1 MKILSKNASD
11 TETKDTCNNDKY
23 DTPEQALKILFGYDS
38 FRAGQKSVIDNILA
52 GRDAFAVMPTGAGKS
67 VCYQIPAVLLPGIT
81 LVISPLISLMQD
93 QVKALNEAGVQAA
106 FINSSLSEKDYNE
119 TIRKAR
125 QGTYKIIYIA
135 PERLVTEG
143 FLALA
148 KSVPVSM
155 VTVDEAHCISQ
166 WGQDFRPSYMKIVE
180 FVKTLEKRPIISAF
194 TATATETV
202 REDIICTLGLQN
214 PFTLVNGFDRE
225 NLFFQ
230 VDKPKNKEQ
239 YILKYISEHSGDSG
253 IIYCA
258 TRKNVDNVYELLK
271 SKGISVGKYHAGMSA
286 GERKKMQ
293 DDFVFDYTSIVVAT
307 NAFGMGIDKSNVRF
321 VIHYNMPKNME
332 SYYQEAGRAGRDGQ
346 PADCI
351 LLYSGQ
357 DVRMAEFLIE
367 RSHEAEDE
375 TIDEATRQQLIAR
388 DRERLRQMT
397 FYCTTTECLR
407 HYILRY
413 FGENSPI
420 SCGHCSSCDTNFEE
434 VDATMD
440 ARKILSCVY
449 RLDERGRAFG
459 KTVVSAILTGS
470 KNEKITQ
477 FHLDTLSTYNIMPDS
492 TAVYVRR
499 LIDMLLE
506 RGHLIADPDRM
517 NVLALTRT
525 GNALMRGRGEF
536 RVKLPKEK
544 KPAAAKQYA
553 ALAEDVDE
561 KLFDALRDV
570 RTRLAARAGVP
581 PYVIFSNAT
590 LADMAAKQPSSE
602 FDLLSVRGVGDAKAR
617 RYGKEFLAA
626 IQKYRDENLGK

>member
-1 MKILSKNASD
+1 MKLLSKDINTSD
-11 TETKDTCNNDKY
+11 TETKDTRTNDKY
-23 DTPEQALKILFGYDS
+23 HTPEQALKILFGYDS
-38 FRAGQKSVIDNILA
+38 FRAGQKSVIDSILA

-119 TIRKAR
+119 TIRRAR
-125 QGTYKIIYIA
+125 QGVYKIIYIA

-148 KSVPVSM
+148 KSVPISM

-258 TRKNVDNVYELLK
+258 TRKNVDNIYELLK
-271 SKGISVGKYHAGMSA
+271 GKGVSVGKYHAGMSA
-286 GERKKMQ
+286 EERKKMQ

-321 VIHYNMPKNME
+321 VIHYNMPQSME
-332 SYYQEAGRAGRDGQ
+332 NYYQEAGRAGRDGLD
-346 PADCI
+346 AKCI
-351 LLYSGQ
+351 LLFSPQ
-357 DVRMAEFLIE
+357 DIVINRFLLDHKE
-367 RSHEAEDE
+367 MQDLDPA
-375 TIDEATRQQLIAR
+375 
-388 DRERLRQMT
+388 DRETVRERDARRLQVMER
-397 FYCTTTECLR
+397 YCYTTECLR
-407 HYILRY
+407 NYILKY
-413 FGENSPI
+413 FGENPKKPCQD
-420 SCGHCSSCDTNFEE
+420 CGNCLREFETLDMTE
-434 VDATMD
+434 AAKKV
-440 ARKILSCVY
+440 INCVY
-449 RLDERGRAFG
+449 E
-459 KTVVSAILTGS
+459 
-470 KNEKITQ
+470 
-477 FHLDTLSTYNIMPDS
+477 
-492 TAVYVRR
+492 
-499 LIDMLLE
+499 
-506 RGHLIADPDRM
+506 
-517 NVLALTRT
+517 
-525 GNALMRGRGEF
+525 
-536 RVKLPKEK
+536 
-544 KPAAAKQYA
+544 AK
-553 ALAEDVDE
+553 
-561 KLFDALRDV
+561 
-570 RTRLAARAGVP
+570 G
-581 PYVIFSNAT
+581 
-590 LADMAAKQPSSE
+590 
-602 FDLLSVRGVGDAKAR
+602 
-617 RYGKEFLAA
+617 RYGRQIFIDTVAGAKTARLEE
-626 IQKYRDENLGK
+626 I

>member
-1 MKILSKNASD
+1 MTAPDILKQ
-11 TETKDTCNNDKY
+11 Y
-23 DTPEQALKILFGYDS
+23 FGYDS
-38 FRAGQKSVIDNILA
+38 FRPGQDELVRAILS
-52 GRDAFAVMPTGAGKS
+52 GRDTLGIMPTGAGKS
-67 VCYQIPAVLLPGIT
+67 ICYQVPAMLFPGLT
-81 LVISPLISLMQD
+81 LVISPLISLMKD
-93 QVKALNEAGVQAA
+93 QVGALVEAGVPAA
-106 FINSSLSEKDYNE
+106 CINSAMSAEEFRDALYFAG
-119 TIRKAR
+119 RG
-125 QGTYKIIYIA
+125 QYKLLYVA
-135 PERLVTEG
+135 PERLTAPS
-143 FLALA
+143 FLEFA
-148 KSVPVSM
+148 KRVPISM

-166 WGQDFRPSYMKIVE
+166 WGQDFRPSYLKILDFLAE
-180 FVKTLEKRPIISAF
+180 LPERPLVSAF
-194 TATATETV
+194 TATATAEV
-202 REDIICTLGLQN
+202 RDDIVQALGLHE
-214 PFTLVNGFDRE
+214 PFIKTTGFDRP
-225 NLFFQ
+225 NLYFAVEQ
-230 VDKPKNKEQ
+230 PTSKGTKLLQLLNERKDK
-239 YILKYISEHSGDSG
+239 SG
-253 IIYCA
+253 IVYCS
-258 TRKNVDNVYELLK
+258 TRKNVEEICDLLL
-271 SKGISVGKYHAGMSA
+271 SRGLPATRYHAGLDPD
-286 GERKKMQ
+286 ERRENQ
-293 DDFVFDYTSIVVAT
+293 DDFLYDRKTIMVAT
-307 NAFGMGIDKSNVRF
+307 NAFGMGIDKSNVSF

-357 DVRMAEFLIE
+357 DVRMTEFLIE

-413 FGENSPI
+413 FGENSPL

-506 RGHLIADPDRM
+506 RGYLIADPDRM
-517 NVLALTRT
+517 NVLVLART

>member
-1 MKILSKNASD
+1 MTAQDILKQ
-11 TETKDTCNNDKY
+11 Y
-23 DTPEQALKILFGYDS
+23 FGYDS
-38 FRAGQKSVIDNILA
+38 FRPGQDELVRAILS
-52 GRDAFAVMPTGAGKS
+52 GRDTLGIMPTGAGKS
-67 VCYQIPAVLLPGIT
+67 ICYQVPAMLFPGLS
-81 LVISPLISLMQD
+81 LVISPLISLMKD
-93 QVKALNEAGVQAA
+93 QVGALVEAGVPAA
-106 FINSSLSEKDYNE
+106 CINSAMSAEEFRDALYFAG
-119 TIRKAR
+119 RG
-125 QGTYKIIYIA
+125 QYKLLYVA
-135 PERLVTEG
+135 PERLTAPS
-143 FLALA
+143 FLEFA
-148 KSVPVSM
+148 KRVPISM

-166 WGQDFRPSYMKIVE
+166 WGQDFRPSYLKILDFLAE
-180 FVKTLEKRPIISAF
+180 LPERPLVSAF
-194 TATATETV
+194 TATATY
-202 REDIICTLGLQN
+202 
-214 PFTLVNGFDRE
+214 DR
-225 NLFFQ
+225 
-230 VDKPKNKEQ
+230 KT
-239 YILKYISEHSGDSG
+239 I
-253 IIYCA
+253 
-258 TRKNVDNVYELLK
+258 
-271 SKGISVGKYHAGMSA
+271 M
-286 GERKKMQ
+286 
-293 DDFVFDYTSIVVAT
+293 VAT
-307 NAFGMGIDKSNVRF
+307 NAFGMGIDKSNVSF

-388 DRERLRQMT
+388 DRERLKQMT

-413 FGENSPI
+413 FGENSPL

-506 RGHLIADPDRM
+506 RGYLIADPDRM
-517 NVLALTRT
+517 NVLVLART

>member
-1 MKILSKNASD
+1 MTAQDILKQ
-11 TETKDTCNNDKY
+11 Y
-23 DTPEQALKILFGYDS
+23 FGYDS
-38 FRAGQKSVIDNILA
+38 FRPGQDELVRAILS
-52 GRDAFAVMPTGAGKS
+52 GWDTLGIMPTGAGKS
-67 VCYQIPAVLLPGIT
+67 ICYQVPAMLFPGLT
-81 LVISPLISLMQD
+81 LVISPLISLMKD
-93 QVKALNEAGVQAA
+93 QVGALVEAGVPAA
-106 FINSSLSEKDYNE
+106 CINSAMSAEEFRDALYFAG
-119 TIRKAR
+119 RG
-125 QGTYKIIYIA
+125 QYKLLYVA
-135 PERLVTEG
+135 PERLTAPS
-143 FLALA
+143 FLEFA
-148 KSVPVSM
+148 KRVPISM

-166 WGQDFRPSYMKIVE
+166 WGQDFRPSYLKILDFLAE
-180 FVKTLEKRPIISAF
+180 LPERPLVSAF
-194 TATATETV
+194 TATATAEV
-202 REDIICTLGLQN
+202 RDDIVQALGLHE
-214 PFTLVNGFDRE
+214 PFIKTTGFDLP
-225 NLFFQ
+225 NLYFAVEQ
-230 VDKPKNKEQ
+230 PTSKGMKLLQLLNERKDK
-239 YILKYISEHSGDSG
+239 SG
-253 IIYCA
+253 IIYCS
-258 TRKNVDNVYELLK
+258 TRKNVEEICDLLL
-271 SKGISVGKYHAGMSA
+271 SRGLPATRYHAGLNPD
-286 GERKKMQ
+286 ERRENQ
-293 DDFVFDYTSIVVAT
+293 DDFLYDRKTIMVAT
-307 NAFGMGIDKSNVRF
+307 NAFGMGIDKSNVSF

-388 DRERLRQMT
+388 DRERLKQMT

-413 FGENSPI
+413 FGENSPL

-506 RGHLIADPDRM
+506 RGYLIADPDRM
-517 NVLALTRT
+517 NVLVLART